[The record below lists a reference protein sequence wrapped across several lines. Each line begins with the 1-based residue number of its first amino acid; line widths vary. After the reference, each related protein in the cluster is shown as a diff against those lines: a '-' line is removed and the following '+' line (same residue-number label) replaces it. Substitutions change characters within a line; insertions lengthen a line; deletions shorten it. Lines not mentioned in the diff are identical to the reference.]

1 MAGAMT
7 HPADPVDAILREIMR
22 LAPQLH
28 PHALLEIEV
37 RLRKR
42 FGGKR
47 AYIRKNSTRAWLRGA
62 RGPWFGS
69 REGYMPSTTTRRGRR
84 RG

>member
-1 MAGAMT
+1 MSRR
-7 HPADPVDAILREIMR
+7 ADLVDDLLREVTR

-28 PHALLEIEV
+28 PHALLEIEA

-47 AYIRKNSTRAWLRGA
+47 AYIRKKGLGAWLRGA
-62 RGPWFGS
+62 RGPWFGN
-69 REGYMPSTTTRRGRR
+69 REAYLPSTTRRRGR
-84 RG
+84 

>member
-1 MAGAMT
+1 MS
-7 HPADPVDAILREIMR
+7 HRADPIDAIMREITR

-28 PHALLEIEV
+28 PHALLEIEA

-42 FGGKR
+42 FGGR
-47 AYIRKNSTRAWLRGA
+47 RVYIRQEGTRAWQRGA

-69 REGYMPSTTTRRGRR
+69 REGYMPSMTVRRGRR
-84 RG
+84 S